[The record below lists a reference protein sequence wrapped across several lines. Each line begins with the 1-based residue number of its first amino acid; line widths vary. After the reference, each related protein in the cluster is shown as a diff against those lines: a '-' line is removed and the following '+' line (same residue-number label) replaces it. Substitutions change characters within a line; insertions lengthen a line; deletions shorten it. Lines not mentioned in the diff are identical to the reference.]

1 MLNVSFFQIAAVY
14 FLPEETDVRALWTHI
29 GVIGTLLDD
38 LFDDDG
44 SREELLNILE
54 LVEKWDDHSA
64 VGYSSERV
72 EILFSIVQKSV
83 DYFATRG
90 FIVQGRCI
98 KHELIELWVE
108 FIKCMMKEV
117 EWWREKATPSMDE
130 YVKNGRATVGV
141 GLYCICFYFLGV
153 EFSQDTMST
162 PEFQSLYKHGGLFI
176 RLLNDCQG
184 IKEMD
189 KVQRKINGC
198 WLLME
203 DKNGAIRE
211 EEAVKQVRRMVENS
225 RREVLR
231 MSLVQIDKSVI
242 PWAIRDAFF
251 KMIQIGQYL
260 YGNSTDEYR
269 SPIKNFDDIKA
280 ILYEPISISTNLPKE
295 KSY

>member
-90 FIVQGRCI
+90 FI
-98 KHELIELWVE
+98 WVE

-117 EWWREKATPSMDE
+117 EWWREKTTPSMDE

-176 RLLNDCQG
+176 RLLNDYGQSA
-184 IKEMD
+184 KEN
-189 KVQRKINGC
+189 QRLLVTNGRQ
-198 WLLME
+198 
-203 DKNGAIRE
+203 NGAIRE

-231 MSLVQIDKSVI
+231 MSLVQTDKSVI

-280 ILYEPISISTNLPKE
+280 ILYEPISTSTNLPKE